1 MDREK
6 LKDKL
11 SNDEFD
17 ITQNKGTEAPF
28 SGKYLDN
35 KETGVY
41 RCVCCNQEL
50 FSSKHKYDSGSGW
63 PSFYD
68 VTSHDNLSLINDT
81 SHGMMRTEVTCANC
95 GAHLGHVF
103 NDGPRPTNLRYCIN
117 SLSLKLLLALK
128 VFFVTLVFNFSLQIC
143 FKGLSPLFINAT
155 FSTEISKPITLKP
168 ASTSAIESGM
178 PTYPRPNTPT
188 KAVRSLIFL
197 FKLLLIWELCF

>member
-6 LKDKL
+6 LKEKL

-35 KETGVY
+35 KEIGLY
-41 RCVCCNQEL
+41 RCVCCNSEL

-68 VTSHDNLSLINDT
+68 VITQDNLSLINDT

-117 SLSLKLLLALK
+117 SLSLK
-128 VFFVTLVFNFSLQIC
+128 FEN
-143 FKGLSPLFINAT
+143 
-155 FSTEISKPITLKP
+155 
-168 ASTSAIESGM
+168 ES
-178 PTYPRPNTPT
+178 
-188 KAVRSLIFL
+188 I
-197 FKLLLIWELCF
+197 

>member
-6 LKDKL
+6 FKEKL
-11 SNDEFD
+11 SDDEFD

-35 KETGVY
+35 KEIGLY
-41 RCVCCNQEL
+41 RCVCCNSEL

-68 VTSHDNLSLINDT
+68 VISQDNLTLTNDT
-81 SHGMMRTEVTCANC
+81 SHGMIRTEVTCANC

-117 SLSLKLLLALK
+117 SLSLK
-128 VFFVTLVFNFSLQIC
+128 FEN
-143 FKGLSPLFINAT
+143 
-155 FSTEISKPITLKP
+155 
-168 ASTSAIESGM
+168 ES
-178 PTYPRPNTPT
+178 
-188 KAVRSLIFL
+188 I
-197 FKLLLIWELCF
+197 

>member
-6 LKDKL
+6 LKEKL

-35 KETGVY
+35 KEIGLY
-41 RCVCCNQEL
+41 RCVCCNSEL

-68 VTSHDNLSLINDT
+68 VISRDNLSLINDT

-117 SLSLKLLLALK
+117 SLSLK
-128 VFFVTLVFNFSLQIC
+128 FENE
-143 FKGLSPLFINAT
+143 
-155 FSTEISKPITLKP
+155 ST
-168 ASTSAIESGM
+168 
-178 PTYPRPNTPT
+178 
-188 KAVRSLIFL
+188 
-197 FKLLLIWELCF
+197 

>member
-6 LKDKL
+6 LKEKL

-35 KETGVY
+35 KEIGLY
-41 RCVCCNQEL
+41 RCVCCNEEL

-68 VTSHDNLSLINDT
+68 VISDDNLSLINDT

-117 SLSLKLLLALK
+117 SLSLK
-128 VFFVTLVFNFSLQIC
+128 FEN
-143 FKGLSPLFINAT
+143 
-155 FSTEISKPITLKP
+155 
-168 ASTSAIESGM
+168 ES
-178 PTYPRPNTPT
+178 
-188 KAVRSLIFL
+188 I
-197 FKLLLIWELCF
+197 

>member
-6 LKDKL
+6 LKEKL

-35 KETGVY
+35 KEIGLY
-41 RCVCCNQEL
+41 RCVCCNSEL

-68 VTSHDNLSLINDT
+68 VISQDNLSLINDT

-117 SLSLKLLLALK
+117 SLSLK
-128 VFFVTLVFNFSLQIC
+128 FENE
-143 FKGLSPLFINAT
+143 
-155 FSTEISKPITLKP
+155 ST
-168 ASTSAIESGM
+168 
-178 PTYPRPNTPT
+178 
-188 KAVRSLIFL
+188 
-197 FKLLLIWELCF
+197 

>member
-6 LKDKL
+6 LKEKL

-35 KETGVY
+35 KEIGVY
-41 RCVCCNQEL
+41 RCVCCNEEL

-68 VTSHDNLSLINDT
+68 VISDDNLSLINDT

-117 SLSLKLLLALK
+117 SLSLK
-128 VFFVTLVFNFSLQIC
+128 FEN
-143 FKGLSPLFINAT
+143 
-155 FSTEISKPITLKP
+155 
-168 ASTSAIESGM
+168 ES
-178 PTYPRPNTPT
+178 
-188 KAVRSLIFL
+188 I
-197 FKLLLIWELCF
+197 

>member
-1 MDREK
+1 MDKEK
-6 LKDKL
+6 LKEKL

-35 KETGVY
+35 KEIGLY
-41 RCVCCNQEL
+41 RCVCCNSEL

-68 VTSHDNLSLINDT
+68 VISHDNLSLIHDT
-81 SHGMMRTEVTCANC
+81 SHGMMRTEVTCTNC

-117 SLSLKLLLALK
+117 SLSLK
-128 VFFVTLVFNFSLQIC
+128 FENE
-143 FKGLSPLFINAT
+143 
-155 FSTEISKPITLKP
+155 ST
-168 ASTSAIESGM
+168 
-178 PTYPRPNTPT
+178 
-188 KAVRSLIFL
+188 
-197 FKLLLIWELCF
+197 

>member
-35 KETGVY
+35 KEIGLY
-41 RCVCCNQEL
+41 RCVCCNSEL

-68 VTSHDNLSLINDT
+68 VISHDNLRLINDT

-117 SLSLKLLLALK
+117 SLSLK
-128 VFFVTLVFNFSLQIC
+128 FEN
-143 FKGLSPLFINAT
+143 
-155 FSTEISKPITLKP
+155 EII
-168 ASTSAIESGM
+168 
-178 PTYPRPNTPT
+178 
-188 KAVRSLIFL
+188 
-197 FKLLLIWELCF
+197 

>member
-6 LKDKL
+6 LKEKL

-117 SLSLKLLLALK
+117 SLSLK
-128 VFFVTLVFNFSLQIC
+128 FENE
-143 FKGLSPLFINAT
+143 
-155 FSTEISKPITLKP
+155 ST
-168 ASTSAIESGM
+168 
-178 PTYPRPNTPT
+178 
-188 KAVRSLIFL
+188 
-197 FKLLLIWELCF
+197 

>member
-6 LKDKL
+6 LKEKL

-35 KETGVY
+35 KEIGLY
-41 RCVCCNQEL
+41 RCVCCNSEL

-68 VTSHDNLSLINDT
+68 VFSQDNLSLINDT

-117 SLSLKLLLALK
+117 SLSLK
-128 VFFVTLVFNFSLQIC
+128 FEN
-143 FKGLSPLFINAT
+143 
-155 FSTEISKPITLKP
+155 
-168 ASTSAIESGM
+168 ES
-178 PTYPRPNTPT
+178 
-188 KAVRSLIFL
+188 I
-197 FKLLLIWELCF
+197 

>member
-6 LKDKL
+6 LKEKL

-68 VTSHDNLSLINDT
+68 VISHDNLSLINDT
-81 SHGMMRTEVTCANC
+81 S
-95 GAHLGHVF
+95 
-103 NDGPRPTNLRYCIN
+103 
-117 SLSLKLLLALK
+117 
-128 VFFVTLVFNFSLQIC
+128 
-143 FKGLSPLFINAT
+143 
-155 FSTEISKPITLKP
+155 
-168 ASTSAIESGM
+168 
-178 PTYPRPNTPT
+178 
-188 KAVRSLIFL
+188 
-197 FKLLLIWELCF
+197 